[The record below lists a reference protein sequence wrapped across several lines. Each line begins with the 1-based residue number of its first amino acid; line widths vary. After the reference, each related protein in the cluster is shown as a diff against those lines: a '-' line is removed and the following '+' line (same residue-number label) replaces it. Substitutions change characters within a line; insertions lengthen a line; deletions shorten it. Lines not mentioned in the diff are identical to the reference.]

1 MELENKT
8 IVVTGAARGLG
19 QSMAVAVAAQGAR
32 LALVDLDA
40 SKLQETADLCAKAG
54 GEAKRYAANV
64 ANEPA
69 VEALFASVHQDFGS
83 IDALINNA
91 GTNRDA
97 LFVKAKDGK
106 VISKMSLADF
116 NTVIAVDLVGVFLC
130 GREAAVHMIE
140 GGRGGVII
148 NISSISRAGNIGQS
162 NYAAAKAGVAAM
174 TVTWAKELARHQ
186 IRVAAIAPGFCDT
199 AMVAKMKP
207 PILEKIVSMIPLK
220 RLGRPEEVARSAL
233 YILQDDFYTGRVLEV
248 DGGMRL

>member
-1 MELENKT
+1 MELKNKT

-19 QSMAVAVAAQGAR
+19 QSMAVAVAGQGAR

-40 SKLQETADLCAKAG
+40 SKLQETADLCATAG

-64 ANEPA
+64 ANEPP
-69 VEALFASVHQDFGS
+69 VEALFASVQKDFGS
-83 IDALINNA
+83 VDALINNA

-148 NISSISRAGNIGQS
+148 NISSISRAGNIGQT

-207 PILEKIVSMIPLK
+207 PIQEKIVSMIPLK

-233 YILQDDFYTGRVLEV
+233 YILRDDFYTGRVLEV